1 VQKKTN
7 SAFDIESVK
16 DPDLREYLQRLS
28 NSLNRQNQEL
38 RALELKEKILDGY
51 FHSDNLQESLD
62 LAVKE
67 FKMPGC
73 SSLRILVRQKG
84 PFAVG
89 HDLEAMTGDHAQEYA
104 YLDNQIIQQLQEKEQ
119 LVISDTS
126 KVHSIKFTPEVRY
139 PRAIGALRFLFSDD
153 LAGYLWV
160 SFEAVKEFTTYEL
173 DKLAKFGSIL
183 GLICTDSYKMTVN
196 RDSAMVFQKMLALMD
211 VPVVFLGKN
220 KKVSYANVSAQK
232 TFNGDFEGICTNPI
246 VVNWLQS
253 TEAGL
258 HTDIEIAERHYQ
270 FCGEKIDEP
279 GFKGEAFAILADDT
293 AINRKQAYL
302 TLMMD
307 TINHDFRGSL
317 VNMQGF
323 SKLLGMVGELNPKQ
337 SEYLQLIQD
346 GIDEIATVTTD
357 LLDVNRMIQEGG
369 LKVQECAPQE
379 LVEKALTLI
388 QAEARQK
395 QVTFESRLTSEEK
408 TVLVDRIMVVSALY
422 QLLKQAIQNSHLG
435 GSVAVAEE
443 LVKDKWVVSVQ
454 DAGRGISQIDIENLM
469 QNHFT
474 DKNSP
479 GLSLVYRIARFH
491 QGDLKVES
499 ELGKGTKFILQ
510 LTGCD

>member
-1 VQKKTN
+1 MQKKTN
-7 SAFDIESVK
+7 SAFDIASVK
-16 DPDLREYLQRLS
+16 DPDLREYLQRLTT
-28 NSLNRQNQEL
+28 SLNRQNQEL

-51 FHSDNLQESLD
+51 FYADDLQQALNL
-62 LAVKE
+62 AANE

-84 PFAVG
+84 PFAVA
-89 HDLEAMTGDHAQEYA
+89 HNFEAAAGEHAQEYA
-104 YLDNQIIQQLQEKEQ
+104 YLDGQIIQQLQEKDQ
-119 LVISDTS
+119 LVINDTS

-139 PRAIGALRFLFSDD
+139 PRAIGAMRFLYSEE

-160 SFEAVKEFTTYEL
+160 SFEAVKEFAAYEL
-173 DKLAKFGSIL
+173 EKLAQFGGLL
-183 GLICTDSYKMTVN
+183 GLICTDSNRMTVK
-196 RDSAMVFQKMLALMD
+196 RDSTAVFQLMLALLE
-211 VPVVFLGKN
+211 VPVIFLGAN
-220 KKVSYANVSAQK
+220 KKVSFANICAQK
-232 TFNGDFEGICTNPI
+232 TFNGNYDEICSNPL
-246 VVNWLQS
+246 VVSWLESSEKAFQA
-253 TEAGL
+253 EL
-258 HTDIEIAERHYQ
+258 EITDRHYQ
-270 FCGEKIDEP
+270 FSGEKIEEP
-279 GFKGEAFAILADDT
+279 GFAGEAFAILTDDT

-337 SEYLQLIQD
+337 SEYLHLIQD
-346 GIDEIATVTTD
+346 GIEEIATVTTD

-379 LVEKALTLI
+379 LVEKALTLV

-395 QVTFESRLTSEEK
+395 QVTFESRLTSEGQN
-408 TVLVDRIMVVSALY
+408 VLVDRIMVISALY
-422 QLLKQAIQNSHLG
+422 HLLKQAIQNSHLG

-443 LVKDKWVVSVQ
+443 WIEGKWVVSVQ
-454 DAGRGISQIDIENLM
+454 DAGRGISQIDIENLA
-469 QNHFT
+469 QNHFA

-491 QGDLKVES
+491 QGDLRIES

-510 LTGCD
+510 LKGCD